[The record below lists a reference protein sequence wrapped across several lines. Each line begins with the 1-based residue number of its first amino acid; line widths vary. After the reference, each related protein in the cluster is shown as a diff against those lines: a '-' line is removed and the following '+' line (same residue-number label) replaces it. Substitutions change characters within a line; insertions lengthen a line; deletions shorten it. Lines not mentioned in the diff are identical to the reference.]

1 MSGNKVENIKLGACN
16 VSFND
21 VDLGYTKG
29 GVEVEITT
37 DTLKV
42 TVDQFGETTVSELIQ
57 GRNIKVTV
65 PLAETVLE
73 RLAAVMPGSEVT
85 GEKDEITIKT
95 GIGINLV
102 EVAQK
107 LVLTPLN
114 KDDYILTLPK
124 SATAG
129 SFTMAYKHDDVRVF
143 NVEFNAY
150 PSDDGVLGTMG
161 KKKSNPTSRDK
172 GR

>member
-1 MSGNKVENIKLGACN
+1 MAGNKVENIKLGACN
-16 VSFND
+16 VSFNGI
-21 VDLGYTKG
+21 DLGYTKG
-29 GVEVEITT
+29 GVEVEVTT

-73 RLAAVMPGSEVT
+73 RLATVMPGSEV
-85 GEKDEITIKT
+85 GGSGDEITIKT

-102 EVAQK
+102 EVAQS

-114 KDDYILTLPK
+114 KDDYVLTLPRT
-124 SATAG
+124 ATAG
-129 SFTMAYKHDDVRVF
+129 SFNMAYKHDDVRVF
-143 NVEFNAY
+143 NIEFNAY
-150 PSDDGVLGTMG
+150 PDDSGVLGKMA
-161 KKKSNPTSRDK
+161 KKK
-172 GR
+172 